1 MRRKGMLA
9 GVIVVFVLLS
19 VLLVGGQAGEGYRWW
34 GNRESIYIYGNDGFT
49 FENGV
54 VAGSGTV
61 EDPFVIEGWYIN
73 NPPTDYGIYL
83 DHTTTYVVIRD
94 CVVERAQAGIYFN
107 SVANVR
113 IEGCQLS
120 LNGTG
125 IHFLNSRNNVVE
137 ANAVARNHYGVR
149 MAVGSQKNIASGNS
163 FIENGQNAL
172 DPQRRNAWCRD
183 DGIGNYWSD
192 YVGYD
197 YDGDGVG
204 DLPYYRVAD
213 YYPLV
218 SPLIPW
224 TRVVPAEPPF
234 SGLNISPEGAFV
246 ITSET
251 PIVLTARDPGSGLAQ
266 IYYSV
271 DGGQWQ
277 EYTGPFALTG
287 QAGPRQVAYYGLDNL
302 GNTETI
308 TTLSFLL
315 DNTPP
320 KTAIDVGQPNYRDA
334 AAVWVTSKTPIALHL
349 VAGSSYGVTKTY
361 YSLNGGPWR
370 QYREPFK
377 VRGIDGP
384 HQISFYSQ
392 NASGNAEPTQIE
404 TLYKDDAPP
413 VTRGGGTTREP
424 GKEAVVITPPEVIPE
439 PVAPEPVKEPTTTVE
454 PVQPEPTEAEQA
466 EGPTE
471 EPVEP
476 TIQPP
481 PPQTA
486 PPPDTE

>member
-1 MRRKGMLA
+1 MRRKCILA
-9 GVIVVFVLLS
+9 GATVVFILLS
-19 VLLVGGQAGEGYRWW
+19 VVLAGGQAGEQFRWW
-34 GNRESIYIYGNDGFT
+34 GNREPIYIYGNDGFT

-54 VAGSGTV
+54 VAGSGTA
-61 EDPFVIEGWYIN
+61 EDPFVIEGWYIA

-83 DHTTTYVVIRD
+83 DHTSAHVVIRD
-94 CVVERAQAGIYFN
+94 CVVERAQAAGIYFN
-107 SVANVR
+107 SVANARV
-113 IEGCQLS
+113 EGCQLS

-125 IHFLNSRNNVVE
+125 IHLLNSRDNVIE
-137 ANAVARNHYGVR
+137 ANAVAENFYGVL
-149 MAVGSQKNIASGNS
+149 MTVGSRNNIVRGNS
-163 FIENGQNAL
+163 FIDNGQNAT
-172 DPQRRNAWCRD
+172 DPEHKNAWTW
-183 DGIGNYWSD
+183 DGVGNYWSD

-197 YDGDGVG
+197 CDGDGVG

-234 SGLNISPEGAFV
+234 FGLNISPEGAFV

-266 IYYSV
+266 IYYSI

-287 QAGPRQVAYYGLDNL
+287 QDGPRQVAYYGLDNL
-302 GNTETI
+302 GNTEAI

-320 KTAIDVGQPNYRDA
+320 KTAIDVGQPNYREA
-334 AAVWVTSKTPIALHL
+334 AAVWVTSKTPIALRL

-361 YSLNGGPWR
+361 YSLDGGPWR

-384 HQISFYSQ
+384 HQIRFYSQ
-392 NASGNAEPTQIE
+392 NASGITEAVQRE

-413 VTRGGGTTREP
+413 VTRGGGTTP
-424 GKEAVVITPPEVIPE
+424 GSN
-439 PVAPEPVKEPTTTVE
+439 
-454 PVQPEPTEAEQA
+454 

-471 EPVEP
+471 TSSTVVTPEAEPEPEPEQQSELVPEPIVEP
-476 TIQPP
+476 EPAPELPIESIPSP
-481 PPQTA
+481 EAPQTA
-486 PPPDTE
+486 PASDTE